1 MPEKHE
7 IQHDSYGL
15 PEEMLGEVVS
25 TFKALS
31 DPTRAQ
37 IVYIL
42 TQGEY
47 SVNELSEYVPVSASA
62 VSHHLA
68 KLRAI
73 GLVRASREGNQVFYS
88 IDDNHVASLFREAL
102 FHLDHARQNMPD
114 LPYKTYVEYLSE

>member
-1 MPEKHE
+1 MAEKHD
-7 IQHDSYGL
+7 IQHESYGL
-15 PEEMLGEVVS
+15 PEEMLAEVVT

-37 IVYIL
+37 LIYIL

-68 KLRAI
+68 KLRVM

-88 IDDNHVASLFREAL
+88 IDDSHVASLFREAL
-102 FHLDHARQNMPD
+102 YHLDHARQNMPD
-114 LPYKTYVEYLSE
+114 LPYQTYVEYLSE

>member
-1 MPEKHE
+1 MPENHD

-15 PEEMLGEVVS
+15 PEEMLGEVVA

-37 IVYIL
+37 LVYIL

-68 KLRAI
+68 KLRAL
-73 GLVRASREGNQVFYS
+73 GLVRTSREGNQVFYS
-88 IDDNHVASLFREAL
+88 IDDDHVASLFREAL
-102 FHLDHARQNMPD
+102 FHLDHARQHMPD
-114 LPYKTYVEYLSE
+114 LPYKTYVEYLNE